1 MDISILTTGITVSTG
16 QVESHGLICNVMPV
30 QTTSMKKQKQLLTI
44 CLSEKAERLC
54 ISAMLWVVL
63 QLRQTAGSAMRPRST
78 STRVLNAHTWQRKN
92 ASCISGISWEVRI
105 TIPLIVMSWSISE
118 SKQEMMMMM
127 WPVDSFINEH
137 RATVTCRVSYLQGW
151 ARACF
156 WFSGRCRDA
165 LESDAPTQS
174 QGNDQRRAHWRP
186 YRKWGWLPVRTRV
199 TDFQYLVISQSD
211 DIMNYRFMFLKKPLL
226 LTKDYLFV

>member
-1 MDISILTTGITVSTG
+1 MIWYNAKKQKTKKTLFSCWYLKKRKKEKKKRPGFMDISILTTGMMVSTS
-16 QVESHGLICNVMPV
+16 QVESHGLIYNIMPV
-30 QTTSMKKQKQLLTI
+30 QTTCMKKHKQLTI

-118 SKQEMMMMM
+118 RKRDDDVTGVVIYQWTSC
-127 WPVDSFINEH
+127 H
-137 RATVTCRVSYLQGW
+137 RYLLGFLPSGLS
-151 ARACF
+151 AR
-156 WFSGRCRDA
+156 
-165 LESDAPTQS
+165 
-174 QGNDQRRAHWRP
+174 
-186 YRKWGWLPVRTRV
+186 
-199 TDFQYLVISQSD
+199 
-211 DIMNYRFMFLKKPLL
+211 MFLVFRAL
-226 LTKDYLFV
+226 